1 MRLVGVVK
9 GRHINVSVP
18 VFTYELINKIT
29 SKHNIMEDSHEK
41 VKIKIENPDDDDF
54 ESKDGSMDGS
64 ETDERNTNS
73 LILYERMC
81 EIG

>member
-1 MRLVGVVK
+1 
-9 GRHINVSVP
+9 
-18 VFTYELINKIT
+18 
-29 SKHNIMEDSHEK
+29 MEDSHEK